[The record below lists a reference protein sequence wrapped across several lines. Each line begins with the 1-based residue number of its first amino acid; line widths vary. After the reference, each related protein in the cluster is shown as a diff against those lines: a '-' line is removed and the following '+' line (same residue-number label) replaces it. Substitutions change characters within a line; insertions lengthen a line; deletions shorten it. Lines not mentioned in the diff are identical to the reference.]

1 MQTNN
6 ETDYKQIQKVRFN
19 NLKMQYVADNVL
31 ITDLVKSTFSFCVFP
46 THHERSDFMHKVH
59 AKLWRG
65 CLE

>member
-46 THHERSDFMHKVH
+46 THH
-59 AKLWRG
+59 A
-65 CLE
+65 